1 MNLKYTNLR
10 YYNYKKM
17 NENNILSFDIDIIDL
32 DKELNNGEIIPF
44 TFVASD
50 EDQYNTTKLNKIVF
64 KDFKNGKID
73 LDEIKEYESPESI
86 EILRYE
92 KQREIKDFKNYLL
105 NSTGVYYKDDTFSI
119 DDKALLRISGVI
131 QSLSISIQNGLLKED
146 VKQIWVSQ
154 SDNLHYFSFEDLLE
168 LSNLMLKE
176 VQEIILRAN
185 YLNYEIIPN
194 ITDKRELS
202 LLDWYYDYESDNI
215 NE

>member
-50 EDQYNTTKLNKIVF
+50 EDQYNTTKLNKIIF
-64 KDFKNGKID
+64 EDFKNGKID

-86 EILRYE
+86 EILRYK
-92 KQREIKDFKNYLL
+92 KQQEIKDFKNYLL
-105 NSTGVYYKDDTFSI
+105 NNTGVYYKDDTFDI
-119 DDKALLRISGVI
+119 NDKALLRISGVI
-131 QSLSISIQNGLLKED
+131 QSLSISIQNGLSKED

-154 SDNLHYFSFEDLLE
+154 TDNLHYFSFEDLLE

-194 ITDKRELS
+194 ITDKKELS
-202 LLDWYYDYESDNI
+202 LLDWYYESDNI

>member
-50 EDQYNTTKLNKIVF
+50 EDQYDTTKLNKIVF

-86 EILRYE
+86 EILRYK
-92 KQREIKDFKNYLL
+92 KQREINDFKNYLL
-105 NSTGVYYKDDTFSI
+105 NNTGVYYKDDTFDI
-119 DDKALLRISGVI
+119 GDKALLRISGVI
-131 QSLSISIQNGLLKED
+131 QSLSISIQNGLQKED
-146 VKQIWVSQ
+146 VKQIWISQ
-154 SDNLHYFSFEDLLE
+154 TDNLHYFSFEDLLE

-194 ITDKRELS
+194 ITDKKELS
-202 LLDWYYDYESDNI
+202 LLDWYYESDNI

>member
-86 EILRYE
+86 EILRYK

-105 NSTGVYYKDDTFSI
+105 NNTGVYYKDDTFDI

-131 QSLSISIQNGLLKED
+131 QSLSISIQNGLSKED

-154 SDNLHYFSFEDLLE
+154 TDNLHYFSFEDLLE

-194 ITDKRELS
+194 ITDKKELS
-202 LLDWYYDYESDNI
+202 LLDWYYESDNI

>member
-64 KDFKNGKID
+64 EDFKNGKID
-73 LDEIKEYESPESI
+73 LDEIKEYESTESI
-86 EILRYE
+86 EILRYK
-92 KQREIKDFKNYLL
+92 KQQEIKDFKNYLL
-105 NSTGVYYKDDTFSI
+105 NNTGVYYKDDTFDI

-131 QSLSISIQNGLLKED
+131 QSLSISIQNGLSKED

-154 SDNLHYFSFEDLLE
+154 TDNLHYFSFEDLLE

-185 YLNYEIIPN
+185 YLNCEIIPK
-194 ITDKRELS
+194 ITDKKELS
-202 LLDWYYDYESDNI
+202 LLDWYYESDNS

>member
-73 LDEIKEYESPESI
+73 LDEIKEYENPESI

-202 LLDWYYDYESDNI
+202 LLDWYYESDNI

>member
-17 NENNILSFDIDIIDL
+17 NENNILSFDVDIIDL

-73 LDEIKEYESPESI
+73 LDEIEEYESPESI

-105 NSTGVYYKDDTFSI
+105 NSTGVCYKDDTFSI

-202 LLDWYYDYESDNI
+202 LLDWYYESDNI

>member
-50 EDQYNTTKLNKIVF
+50 EDQYNITKLNKIIF
-64 KDFKNGKID
+64 EDFKNGKID
-73 LDEIKEYESPESI
+73 LNEIKEYESPESI
-86 EILRYE
+86 EILRYK
-92 KQREIKDFKNYLL
+92 KQQEIKDFKNYLL
-105 NSTGVYYKDDTFSI
+105 NNTGVYYKDDTFDI
-119 DDKALLRISGVI
+119 NDKALLRISGVI
-131 QSLSISIQNGLLKED
+131 QSLSISIQNGLSKED

-154 SDNLHYFSFEDLLE
+154 TDNLHYFSFEDLLE

-194 ITDKRELS
+194 ITDKKELS
-202 LLDWYYDYESDNI
+202 LLDWYYESDNI

>member
-10 YYNYKKM
+10 YYNYKRM

-105 NSTGVYYKDDTFSI
+105 NSTGVYYKDDTFNI

-202 LLDWYYDYESDNI
+202 LLDWYYESDNI

>member
-50 EDQYNTTKLNKIVF
+50 EDQYNTTKLNKIIF
-64 KDFKNGKID
+64 EDFKNGKID

-86 EILRYE
+86 EILRYK
-92 KQREIKDFKNYLL
+92 KQQEIKDFKNYLL
-105 NSTGVYYKDDTFSI
+105 NNTGVYYKDDTFDI
-119 DDKALLRISGVI
+119 NDKALVRISGVI
-131 QSLSISIQNGLLKED
+131 QSLSISIQNGLSKED

-154 SDNLHYFSFEDLLE
+154 TDNLHYFSFEDLLE

-194 ITDKRELS
+194 ITDKKELS
-202 LLDWYYDYESDNI
+202 LLDWYYESDNI

>member
-64 KDFKNGKID
+64 EDFKNGKID

-86 EILRYE
+86 EILRYK
-92 KQREIKDFKNYLL
+92 KQQEIKDFKNYLL
-105 NSTGVYYKDDTFSI
+105 NNTGVYYKDDTFDI

-131 QSLSISIQNGLLKED
+131 QSLSISIQNGLSKED
-146 VKQIWVSQ
+146 VKQIWISQ
-154 SDNLHYFSFEDLLE
+154 TDNLHYFSFEDLLE

-185 YLNYEIIPN
+185 YLNCKIIPN
-194 ITDKRELS
+194 ITDKKELS
-202 LLDWYYDYESDNI
+202 LLDWYYESDNI